1 MQIVAYAKNDHTQFA
16 KNTLNSL
23 TAGIINVALH
33 SMCFFQKFT
42 GISPKWPL
50 QGARQSHTPRLREIS
65 WNIGKKEGL
74 RVNVFLLFWKTQQR
88 DVSSEEEKEDVSPQ
102 EGNNRGKN
110 PDVFPQGRN
119 NRGGDIF
126 LLYSSG

>member
-1 MQIVAYAKNDHTQFA
+1 M
-16 KNTLNSL
+16 
-23 TAGIINVALH
+23 
-33 SMCFFQKFT
+33 
-42 GISPKWPL
+42 
-50 QGARQSHTPRLREIS
+50 
-65 WNIGKKEGL
+65 
-74 RVNVFLLFWKTQQR
+74 FLLKR
-88 DVSSEEEKEDVSPQ
+88 KKKDVSPQ